1 MRFSYKKLVDRFL
14 IPRPTLIEWQKKAK
28 DDKKNWR
35 VKHLDYLREQL
46 EIEEKTLLE
55 IQAKPV
61 CVEDIFLIIVFIFF
75 NKNTNYLDENFLKI
89 GLRTFGFINREGV
102 NYQHEFAQRIWS
114 ITINDGSKR
123 KISNYYNSVDIIN
136 VMTASQYALFI
147 RTIISFVEEVEEKI
161 KPSYTNL
168 LDGLTWQ
175 ELHTYNKAFSNKAIT
190 KYFLNKGILFKGQ
203 NSLPYTQE

>member
-46 EIEEKTLLE
+46 DIEEKTFLE
-55 IQAKPV
+55 LQSKPI
-61 CVEDIFLIIVFIFF
+61 CTEDIFLISVFIFF
-75 NKNTNYLDENFLKI
+75 NKDVDCLNENFLKT
-89 GLRTFGFINREGV
+89 GLRAFGFISREGV
-102 NYQHEFAQRIWS
+102 NYQHEFAQKIWS
-114 ITINDGSKR
+114 IPLNDGSKR
-123 KISNYYNSVDIIN
+123 KISNYYNAVDIIDR
-136 VMTASQYALFI
+136 MTASQYALFI
-147 RTIISFVEEVEEKI
+147 RSIISFIGDVEEKI
-161 KPSYTNL
+161 KPSHTNL

-175 ELHTYNKAFSNKAIT
+175 ELHAYQKAFSDKVIV

-203 NSLPYTQE
+203 NSLPYI